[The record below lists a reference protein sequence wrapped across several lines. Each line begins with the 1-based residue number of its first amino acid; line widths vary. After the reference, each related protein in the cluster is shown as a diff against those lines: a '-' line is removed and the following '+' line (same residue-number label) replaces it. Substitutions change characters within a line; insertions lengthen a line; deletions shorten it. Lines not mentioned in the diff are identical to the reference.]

1 MGALSAPGGNEAGGY
16 AVAKSMTTDELLE
29 YRAAK
34 DEFFKHDHH
43 SPIVDQSAFS
53 GLRYFSPDPAYRFTV
68 PPTPSDGATIEVQTS
83 DGQVRA
89 YRRSAT
95 VTLETPGSIV
105 ELTLFTTEGAHGFF
119 VPFRDTTSGSDTY
132 GAGRYLD
139 VEPNED
145 GTVTIDFNLAYN
157 PFCAYSDAYSCPLPP
172 AENWLRVPIAA
183 GEKDFRP
190 I

>member
-1 MGALSAPGGNEAGGY
+1 MGALSAPCGNEAGGC
-16 AVAKSMTTDELLE
+16 AVAKGMTTDELLQ

-43 SPIVDQSAFS
+43 SPIVDQSAFA
-53 GLRYFSPDPAYRFTV
+53 GLRYFDPDPAYRFTV
-68 PPTPSDGATIEVQTS
+68 PPTPADGTIIEVPTS
-83 DGQVRA
+83 DGQLRA

-95 VTLETPGSIV
+95 VNLEMPRNLV
-105 ELTLFTTEGAHGFF
+105 ELTLFTTDGANGFF
-119 VPFRDTTSGSDTY
+119 VPFRDATSGSETY

-145 GTVTIDFNLAYN
+145 GTVTIDFTLAYN
-157 PFCAYSDAYSCPLPP
+157 PFCAYSEAYSCPLPP
-172 AENWLRVPIAA
+172 AENWLRVPITA
-183 GEKDFRP
+183 GEKDFQA